1 MNIFTDGAREF
12 GRYPFSIYGKHV
24 LRILTYVIPMAWF
37 QYYPFL
43 FIIGRLEQPLWA
55 FAPLLCL
62 PFGIPALLFW
72 RFGLSKYVSTG
83 S

>member
-1 MNIFTDGAREF
+1 MNIFTDGARDF
-12 GRYPFSIYGKHV
+12 GRYPFSIYGKQV

-37 QYYPFL
+37 QYYPFYL
-43 FIIGRLEQPLWA
+43 SLVGWSSHCGRSLHYYA
-55 FAPLLCL
+55 S
-62 PFGIPALLFW
+62 FGIPALLFW